1 MVLVCVCACK
11 FVCCVYTAATCV
23 RACVGWCTLLAVC
36 VCVRVVRPSERFA
49 AYVPWW
55 ELHAVVPICWRL
67 DRVSRVWARC
77 SAQWPGCADQT
88 VASGR
93 CGVSARGA
101 PLAPIKHTCTALI
114 RYTTRNRKAGVWAP
128 GVRAPL
134 PCLWVA
140 VHSSSSSQRL
150 LFLSASEFQHI
161 RIWKFGLF
169 YYSYLVPDP
178 GTRPVFI
185 PNHKTHNHDNMTK
198 RKQR

>member
-1 MVLVCVCACK
+1 MALVCVCMQVRVLC
-11 FVCCVYTAATCV
+11 VCRGHM

-36 VCVRVVRPSERFA
+36 VCVRVVRPSEWLA
-49 AYVPWW
+49 SYVPWW

-67 DRVSRVWARC
+67 DRVSRVWARR

-93 CGVSARGA
+93 CGVSAQGA

-134 PCLWVA
+134 PCL
-140 VHSSSSSQRL
+140 
-150 LFLSASEFQHI
+150 
-161 RIWKFGLF
+161 
-169 YYSYLVPDP
+169 
-178 GTRPVFI
+178 
-185 PNHKTHNHDNMTK
+185 
-198 RKQR
+198 